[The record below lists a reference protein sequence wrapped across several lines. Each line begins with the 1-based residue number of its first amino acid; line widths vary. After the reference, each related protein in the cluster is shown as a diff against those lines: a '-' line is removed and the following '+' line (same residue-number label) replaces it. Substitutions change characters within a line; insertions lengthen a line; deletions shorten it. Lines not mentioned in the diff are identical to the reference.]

1 MKFVENY
8 IKNYKKNAKKNLYWA
23 IPGLIILAG
32 VILYNVQIMIS
43 TWLI

>member
-23 IPGLIILAG
+23 IPCLIILAG
-32 VILYNVQIMIS
+32 VMLYGVQLMIS
-43 TWLI
+43 